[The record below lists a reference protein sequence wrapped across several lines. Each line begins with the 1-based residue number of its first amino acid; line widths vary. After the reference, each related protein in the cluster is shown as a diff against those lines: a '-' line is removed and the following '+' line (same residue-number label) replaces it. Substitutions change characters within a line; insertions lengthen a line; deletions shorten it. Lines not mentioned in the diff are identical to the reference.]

1 LVLINPSQMQ
11 LNLETQAQF
20 LLQQQQNS
28 GSNSSAFRRPAPEI
42 ATKKEPGTGHVPQ
55 LDGGGSSSSSSF
67 QGSKPFLINSNFNS
81 EAKKAKKKSAKKI
94 PQLDGGGPGMTDR
107 LKESFF
113 NQKPFNILI

>member
-1 LVLINPSQMQ
+1 MQ

-67 QGSKPFLINSNFNS
+67 QGSKPFYWLIQ
-81 EAKKAKKKSAKKI
+81 I
-94 PQLDGGGPGMTDR
+94 
-107 LKESFF
+107 
-113 NQKPFNILI
+113 